1 MYTTSVQGL
10 LRQCLEATFD
20 QKWGEVPRTHA
31 PGATYKDK
39 FYCQVNEKK
48 KCFYLWRL
56 RHELLQDKILQ
67 NIPMHT
73 YIDGP
78 EKNWGGLVPSSLQRA
93 SYVPL
98 QGICLKAS
106 KSDV

>member
-10 LRQCLEATFD
+10 LRECLEATFD

-39 FYCQVNEKK
+39 FYCHVNEKK

-56 RHELLQDKILQ
+56 RVKPLQDKILQ
-67 NIPMHT
+67 NVLTHT
-73 YIDGP
+73 YNEGS
-78 EKNWGGLVPSSLQRA
+78 EESWGVKMPFSHQEA
-93 SYVPL
+93 
-98 QGICLKAS
+98 I
-106 KSDV
+106 